1 MRQWLELGRGQTGEH
16 ETCHVRISLLA
27 PALVESFRM
36 NILACIEDKKWP
48 VDYLEHVSSFYLQSG
63 SVLNHQCIAAF
74 SMEVSHAAMMCL
86 KYEVNNLF

>member
-36 NILACIEDKKWP
+36 NILARIEDKKMAGGLFRARFEFLSAKWKCVEP
-48 VDYLEHVSSFYLQSG
+48 PMHRCFFYGSLSRSDDVSEIRS
-63 SVLNHQCIAAF
+63 
-74 SMEVSHAAMMCL
+74 
-86 KYEVNNLF
+86 K